1 MLISPEKSRQDYTAD
16 LRCAKYVLFLSISMQ
31 ILLLEELQID
41 KDCSI

>member
-1 MLISPEKSRQDYTAD
+1 MLLSPEKSRQDYIED
-16 LRCAKYVLFLSISMQ
+16 LRSAKYVLFLSISMQ

>member
-1 MLISPEKSRQDYTAD
+1 MLLSPEKSRQDYIED
-16 LRCAKYVLFLSISMQ
+16 LRSVKYVLVLGISMQ

>member
-1 MLISPEKSRQDYTAD
+1 MLLSPEKSRQDYIED
-16 LRCAKYVLFLSISMQ
+16 LRSVKYVLVLSISMQ

>member
-1 MLISPEKSRQDYTAD
+1 MLLSPEKSRQDYIED
-16 LRCAKYVLFLSISMQ
+16 LRSVKYVPVLSISMQ